1 MYRLISATPSPY
13 ARKVR
18 IALLEKGIPFA
29 LSTEVPWDSTT
40 ETPAYNPLEKLPV
53 LVLPDGRG
61 IYESRYILEWL
72 EAKHPTPPLL
82 PPDTEGRLAARQV
95 EVIADGICDAV
106 VLLFWER
113 HRPEG
118 TRSEPWMARQRRK
131 VDGGLRA
138 LEALAA
144 ARGGGADWLVG
155 EAFGLAEIAAGTVLR
170 YLTVRFAELDWRAGH
185 PALARLSGRLE
196 ERPSFQAT
204 APVPQ
209 SFRDRVV

>member
-18 IALLEKGIPFA
+18 IALAEKGIPFT
-29 LSTEVPWDSTT
+29 LSTEVPWDGGT

-72 EAKHPTPPLL
+72 EVKHPTPPLL
-82 PPDTEGRLAARQV
+82 PPDAEGVLAARQV

-113 HRPEG
+113 HRDAAQ
-118 TRSEPWMARQRRK
+118 RSEPWMARQRRK
-131 VDGGLRA
+131 VAGGLRA

-144 ARGGGADWLVG
+144 ARGDGWLVG
-155 EAFGLAEIAAGTVLR
+155 DGFGLAEIAAGTVLA
-170 YLTVRFAELDWRAGH
+170 YLTVRFAELDWQATH
-185 PALARLSGRLE
+185 PALLRLHQKLE
-196 ERPSFQAT
+196 QRPSFQAT
-204 APVPQ
+204 YPVPQ
-209 SFRDRVV
+209 VISDRVV